1 MVTGLERLTACVGAR
16 RIAQGK
22 ITAEALVRSCL
33 ERIEAREPIVRA
45 WTFLDPDAAI
55 RQARACDRT
64 TPAGPLHG
72 VPIGV
77 KDIIDTADMPTE
89 YGSPIYSG
97 HRPGRDATCVARVR
111 AAGAIILGKTVSTEF
126 AYTSPVKTRNPHD
139 PKHTPGGS
147 SSGSAAAVG
156 DFMVPLALGTQ
167 TGGSTLRPAAYC
179 GAFAFKP
186 TYGRIDLGGVK
197 PLAPSFDTIGLI
209 ARSVDDLAL
218 LNAVLGGE
226 PPRRATIARRH
237 RPRIGFCRTPF
248 WKQAEKATRRALAD
262 AVTALREAGAV
273 VEDVALPKAVREMG
287 DGHDLIMS
295 VEAPLAFVR
304 EYEKH
309 RKRLGR
315 NLRQSIERGFTI
327 PPEEVQ
333 RVRRAQMVS
342 AIAVDRM
349 FDRYDALLTPSS
361 PGEAER
367 GDTVGSA
374 VFNRLWTAM
383 HLPCITLPSSR
394 GPNGLPVGVQLVGR
408 SGGDR
413 ELLGLARR
421 VARWLIG

>member
-1 MVTGLERLTACVGAR
+1 MTGLERLTAREAAR
-16 RIAQGK
+16 LIAHGE
-22 ITAEALVRSCL
+22 ITAEALVRTCL
-33 ERIEAREPIVRA
+33 ERIEARESIVHA

-55 RQARACDRT
+55 RQARDRDRT
-64 TPAGPLHG
+64 PLTGPLHG
-72 VPIGV
+72 IPVGV

-89 YGSPIYSG
+89 YGSPIYRG
-97 HRPGRDATCVARVR
+97 HYPRCDATCVARAR
-111 AAGAIILGKTVSTEF
+111 AAGAVILGKTVSTEF
-126 AYTSPVKTRNPHD
+126 AYPSSVKTRNPCD

-156 DFMVPLALGTQ
+156 DSMIPLALGTQ

-186 TYGRIDLGGVK
+186 TYGRVDLGGVK
-197 PLAPSFDTIGLI
+197 PLAPSLDTIGLI

-218 LNAVLGGE
+218 LNAVLAGND
-226 PPRRATIARRH
+226 PRRATITRRH

-248 WKQAEKATRRALAD
+248 WKQAERATRGALAD
-262 AVTALREAGAV
+262 AVAALREAGAV
-273 VEDVALPKAVREMG
+273 VEDVALPSEVREMV
-287 DGHDLIMS
+287 DGIDLVIS
-295 VEAPLAFVR
+295 VEATLSFAH

-309 RKRLGR
+309 RKKLGR
-315 NLRQSIERGFTI
+315 TVRRLIERGLAV
-327 PPEEVQ
+327 PPENVQ

-361 PGEAER
+361 AGEAER
-367 GDTVGSA
+367 GGGSGCA
-374 VFNRLWTAM
+374 MFNGIWTAM
-383 HLPCITLPSSR
+383 HLPCITIPSSR

-408 SGGDR
+408 CGRDR

-421 VARWLIG
+421 IARWLIG

>member
-1 MVTGLERLTACVGAR
+1 MTGFERLTAREAAR
-16 RIAQGK
+16 LIAHGGM
-22 ITAEALVRSCL
+22 TAEALVRACL
-33 ERIEAREPIVRA
+33 ERIEDREPIVHA
-45 WTFLDPDAAI
+45 WAFLDPDAAI
-55 RQARACDRT
+55 RQARERDRT
-64 TPAGPLHG
+64 PPVGPLHG
-72 VPIGV
+72 IPVGV

-89 YGSPIYSG
+89 YGSPLYRG
-97 HRPGRDATCVARVR
+97 HCPGRDAACIARVR
-111 AAGAIILGKTVSTEF
+111 AAGAVILGKTVSTEF
-126 AYTSPVKTRNPHD
+126 AYPSPIKTRNPCD

-197 PLAPSFDTIGLI
+197 PLAPSLDTIGLI

-218 LNAVLGGE
+218 LNAVLGGDD
-226 PPRRATIARRH
+226 PRRATIARRH

-248 WKQAEKATRRALAD
+248 WKQAQKATRGALAD
-262 AVTALREAGAV
+262 AVAALTESGAV
-273 VEDVALPKAVREMG
+273 VEDVALPKEVREMG
-287 DGHDLIMS
+287 DGIDRVIS
-295 VEAPLAFVR
+295 VEAPLSFAR

-309 RKRLGR
+309 REQLGGTVRRL
-315 NLRQSIERGFTI
+315 IERGLAV
-327 PPEEVQ
+327 PPEDVQ

-349 FDRYDALLTPSS
+349 FDRYDALLTPSAA
-361 PGEAER
+361 GEAER
-367 GDTVGSA
+367 GRGSGSA
-374 VFNRLWTAM
+374 VFNGMWTAM
-383 HLPCITLPSSR
+383 HLPCITIPSGR

-408 SGGDR
+408 GGRDR

-421 VARWLIG
+421 VARWLID

>member
-1 MVTGLERLTACVGAR
+1 MTGLERLTAREAAR
-16 RIAQGK
+16 LIAHGG
-22 ITAEALVRSCL
+22 ITAEAVVRSCL
-33 ERIEAREPIVRA
+33 ERIEAREPIVHA

-55 RQARACDRT
+55 RQARERDRT
-64 TPAGPLHG
+64 PPAGPLHG
-72 VPIGV
+72 IPVGV

-89 YGSPIYSG
+89 YGSSIYRG
-97 HRPGRDATCVARVR
+97 HYPGRDATCVARIR
-111 AAGAIILGKTVSTEF
+111 AAGAVILGKTVSTEF
-126 AYTSPVKTRNPHD
+126 AYPSPVKTRNPHD

-179 GAFAFKP
+179 GAFALKP

-209 ARSVDDLAL
+209 ARGVDDLAL
-218 LNAVLGGE
+218 LNAVLVGDN
-226 PPRRATIARRH
+226 PRRATIARRH

-248 WKQAEKATRRALAD
+248 WKQAEKATRDALAD
-262 AVTALREAGAV
+262 AVVTLRKAGAT
-273 VEDVALPKAVREMG
+273 VEDVALPRDVREMG
-287 DGHDLIMS
+287 DGIDRVIS
-295 VEAPLAFVR
+295 VEAPLSFAR

-309 RKRLGR
+309 RKQLGGTVRRL
-315 NLRQSIERGFTI
+315 IERGLAV
-327 PPEEVQ
+327 PPEDVQ

-342 AIAVDRM
+342 ALAVDRM

-361 PGEAER
+361 AGEAER
-367 GDTVGSA
+367 GDGGGGA
-374 VFNRLWTAM
+374 MFNGIWTAM
-383 HLPCITLPSSR
+383 HLPCITIPSSR

-408 SGGDR
+408 YGRDR